1 MSSEITLK
9 DVVAISGRPGL
20 YKIIGQR
27 PAGLVVESL
36 DEEKKRFP
44 TTITQKVSVL
54 SDISIYTYDSDT
66 PLGQVFKNVYD
77 KSRDGLY
84 LVSKRNSSEEI
95 DKFMRTILPEYDEDQ
110 VYKSDIVKIALW
122 YDILQEHIDFSKY
135 DVGAEKKEVKDEEE

>member
-1 MSSEITLK
+1 MSSELKLK

-54 SDISIYTYDSDT
+54 SDISIYTYDGDT
-66 PLGQVFKNVYD
+66 PLGQVFKNVYE
-77 KSRDGLY
+77 KSKDGLY

-95 DKFMRTILPEYDEDQ
+95 NEFMRTILPDYDEDQ

-135 DVGAEKKEVKDEEE
+135 EADAEDAADSDEEE